1 MNGGLVAALALYA
14 AGLLALGLRP
24 AGGLAGLDAF
34 FLAGRG
40 LGAWRV
46 AFSLTASW
54 VGAASLLVSTDEA
67 YSGGL
72 SAVWIIGVPAVA
84 TLLVLLPLSGRI
96 RAQAGRTLGEM
107 TEAAYGRP
115 ARAVTSFLIVWY
127 MAVLAASQMVALG
140 ALFKAFLGASRMV
153 GILLAAALVFLYSGA
168 GGLVAVAR
176 THVLQFFLLI
186 AGVAA
191 LLASLLGRVQA
202 GAVGR
207 AAAAAG
213 KVDYFY
219 IFDGFSSKWL
229 IALSFVL
236 AWTVSPIAWQRMQ
249 AARSGRAART
259 GLAGAAL
266 CLGLFYAGVT
276 AAGTLMLPALD
287 AATVEGPVISAYVI
301 RFGAPFLLYAVF
313 LSLTAAIMSTLDA
326 AVNAGAFSLA
336 ADVLRLGLFSESRP
350 GRAALGPVTTMVIV
364 VGASAVAMRF
374 EGILRTLGLAAKLM
388 AEGLFIPGMASLF
401 LKRRSPLAGT
411 LSLLA
416 GGGFALCG
424 FLQEAGLL
432 NAGLPVWPYSLLPGV
447 GLSAAAFLAGFLLD
461 KRRKQGAGNLS
472 TC

>member
-1 MNGGLVAALALYA
+1 MDGGLVAALTLYA

-24 AGGLAGLDAF
+24 AGSLAGLDAF
-34 FLAGRG
+34 FLAGRR

-54 VGAASLLVSTDEA
+54 AGAASLLVSTDEA
-67 YSGGL
+67 YRGGL
-72 SAVWIIGVPAVA
+72 SAVWLVGVPAVA
-84 TLLVLLPLSGRI
+84 TLLVFLPLSGRI

-107 TEAAYGRP
+107 VGDAYGRP
-115 ARAVTSFLIVWY
+115 ARAATSFLIVWY

-140 ALFKAFLGASRMV
+140 AFLKAFLGVNRMV
-153 GILLAAALVFLYSGA
+153 GVSLAAALVFLYSGA

-176 THVLQFFLLI
+176 THVLQFFLLL

-213 KVDYFY
+213 KDDYFY

-276 AAGTLMLPALD
+276 AAGMLMLPALEG
-287 AATVEGPVISAYVI
+287 ASVEGPVISAYVTS
-301 RFGAPFLLYAVF
+301 FGGPFLLYAVF
-313 LSLTAAIMSTLDA
+313 LSVTAAIMSTLDA

-336 ADVLRLGLFSESRP
+336 ADALRLGLFREGRP
-350 GRAALGPVTTMVIV
+350 ARAALGPLTTLV
-364 VGASAVAMRF
+364 VVACASAVAMRF
-374 EGILRTLGLAAKLM
+374 EGILQTLGLAAKVM
-388 AEGLFIPGMASLF
+388 AEGLFIPGMAALF

-411 LSLLA
+411 LSLFA

-424 FLQEAGLL
+424 FLQEAGLVS
-432 NAGLPVWPYSLLPGV
+432 AGLPVWPYSLLPGV
-447 GLSAAAFLAGFLLD
+447 GLSAAAFLCGFLIKKGTGTLL
-461 KRRKQGAGNLS
+461 KF
-472 TC
+472 